1 MICTNCP
8 RLCGVDRKRARG
20 FCLAPDKMVISKVML
35 HQFEETIISVG
46 KGSGAIFFSGCN
58 LRCEFCQNFPISH
71 KIKGKKVG
79 AKGFVKIFKKLEQMG
94 AENINLVTPSH
105 YTSQIVDALKI
116 YKPKIPVVWNSN
128 GYETIDM
135 IESLRGLV
143 DVFLVD
149 LKYSNNELAIKY
161 SKAPNYVKISRKAIL
176 KMRELAPKDIIEN
189 GKMLSGLI
197 VRLLVL
203 PSHTFDSI
211 GSLKFVLDKLGAETI
226 VSIMS
231 QYEPRYNVYLYPEIN
246 RKLSPVEYKRVVS
259 FARNNNMTNCFT
271 QDLTSANSI
280 YTPKF

>member
-1 MICTNCP
+1 M
-8 RLCGVDRKRARG
+8 DRKRVRG

-35 HQFEETIISVG
+35 HQFEEPIISVG

-79 AKGFVKIFKKLEQMG
+79 VKGLVRIFKKLERKG

-105 YTSQIVDALKI
+105 YTSQIVEAIKI

-128 GYETIDM
+128 GYESVEA

-149 LKYSNNELAIKY
+149 LKYSNNDLAMKY
-161 SKAPNYVKISRKAIL
+161 SKAPNYVEISRSAIL

-189 GKMLSGLI
+189 GKMISGLI

-203 PSHTFDSI
+203 PSHTLDSI
-211 GSLKFVLDKLGAETI
+211 ESLKFVLDKLGAETI

-231 QYEPRYNVYLYPEIN
+231 QCEPRYNAYLYPEIN
-246 RKLSPVEYKRVVS
+246 RKLSKVEYKRVVS
-259 FARNNNMTNCFT
+259 FARNNNMLNCFT